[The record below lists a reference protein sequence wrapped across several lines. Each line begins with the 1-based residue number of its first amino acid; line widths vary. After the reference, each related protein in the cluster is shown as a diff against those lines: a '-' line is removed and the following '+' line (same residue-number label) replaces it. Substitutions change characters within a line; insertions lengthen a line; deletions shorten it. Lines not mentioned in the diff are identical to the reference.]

1 MHVYFGKEKELLS
14 EWFGIFDW
22 ERSIGRTDETGDRY
36 RRQIEQSNTKKWLPS
51 LNTWSRI
58 CASQTAQSK
67 SEWKWGST
75 WFVKSK
81 MSRPELTFTTCGTG
95 GSGARRTFRF
105 WISSRRGALFFP
117 SLSSWMQA
125 PFFLTTLKRAF
136 STTSAARMII
146 KPVPCLSDKY
156 ACKGVAHCWELT
168 ADKLYFCTA
177 TRICFSTRRL
187 NRVCISRLELAIPFA
202 EPKYSRSRRSCWA
215 EKSACSIVTISWLQ
229 THSVRRF

>member
-51 LNTWSRI
+51 LNTWSWS

-105 WISSRRGALFFP
+105 WISSRRGALFFSP
-117 SLSSWMQA
+117 LFRLGCKHLFFSQLSKELFQLRRQPGWLSSQFHALVTSMLA
-125 PFFLTTLKRAF
+125 RASPIAGSSLLTNYILH
-136 STTSAARMII
+136 S
-146 KPVPCLSDKY
+146 Y
-156 ACKGVAHCWELT
+156 AYLLL
-168 ADKLYFCTA
+168 D
-177 TRICFSTRRL
+177 
-187 NRVCISRLELAIPFA
+187 
-202 EPKYSRSRRSCWA
+202 
-215 EKSACSIVTISWLQ
+215 EKTKQ
-229 THSVRRF
+229 GMH